1 MGKKSNIVI
10 GSDETTAQNAQGLV
24 VIVDVFRA
32 FTTAAVAFANGA
44 ERIIMVGDLDSAL
57 SLREQGI
64 ADYCMG
70 ERHGDRPDGFDFGNS
85 PAEIQDQVFD
95 GKTLVQ
101 TTSNGTRGI
110 VAANQAKAIY
120 TGSLINADA
129 TVHAINQSEQVEV
142 ALVAMGSGI
151 ERTEEDELCALYLRS
166 RLTGLNPDKK
176 ALKQLLRT
184 MSQRVDGN
192 SMSTDD
198 FECCLRVGEL
208 PFAIRVQ
215 QESGMLVARRETSS
229 EKTA

>member
-1 MGKKSNIVI
+1 MGINRNIVI
-10 GSDETTAQNAQGLV
+10 GSDEATAQNAQGLV

-44 ERIIMVGDLDSAL
+44 KRIIMVSDLDTAL
-57 SLREQGI
+57 SIRERGI

-85 PAEIQDQVFD
+85 PAEIQNEVFT

-129 TVHAINQSEQVEV
+129 TVRAIDQSEHTEV
-142 ALVAMGSGI
+142 TLVAMGSGK
-151 ERTEEDELCALYLRS
+151 ERTEEDELCALYMRS
-166 RLTGLNPDKK
+166 RFMGLNPDKE
-176 ALKQLLRT
+176 AIKQLLRT
-184 MSQRVDGN
+184 MSQRVDGK
-192 SMSTDD
+192 SMSTED
-198 FECCLRVGEL
+198 FECCLRVGEI

-215 QESGMLVARRETSS
+215 QESGMLVARAETSA